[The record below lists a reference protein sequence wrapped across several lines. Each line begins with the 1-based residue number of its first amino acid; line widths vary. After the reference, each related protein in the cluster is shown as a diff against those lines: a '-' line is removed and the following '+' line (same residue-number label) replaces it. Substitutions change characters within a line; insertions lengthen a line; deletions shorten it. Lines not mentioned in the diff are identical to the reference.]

1 MEGGERFSH
10 HPVRTRPADS
20 AIKIV
25 VQPSRFGQVQLSPLQ
40 EETKEQ
46 LFQGLV
52 TRCCKLLCLLCE
64 SPASSRNL
72 PQKLNHAAEMLWRL
86 YVGFDPPT
94 RARLLVCIADPRF
107 IHYLLKF
114 TFKLMSKLFVESRH
128 KLIFPR
134 EKDIDPFTWL

>member
-20 AIKIV
+20 SIKIV

-72 PQKLNHAAEMLWRL
+72 PQKLNHAAFFFFFLNFFLRNL
-86 YVGFDPPT
+86 
-94 RARLLVCIADPRF
+94 CIKA
-107 IHYLLKF
+107 
-114 TFKLMSKLFVESRH
+114 
-128 KLIFPR
+128 
-134 EKDIDPFTWL
+134 KDA